1 MRSIRKK
8 SESDSFKGRETRI
21 MKIDLAGNDLATRKL
36 LVTIEKALLM
46 G

>member
-1 MRSIRKK
+1 MRLIVL
-8 SESDSFKGRETRI
+8 KGERQSVI
-21 MKIDLAGNDLATRKL
+21 KIDLAGNDLATRKL